1 MTHFKTFL
9 NNNSSEPINQ
19 HTVTHITQKI
29 TTKTTIKITTGL
41 IIFTLISLNI
51 HPVYAQTAYS
61 YFTNNEAF
69 LNKADKVNKAD
80 KADKVDKNEDINS
93 FINSSTT
100 NINSNINT
108 NNITSNN
115 DAISEFDSDPNSVD
129 EAAVLDSKNLDTFFE
144 KITSTSKSTFNTAS
158 KVTNSVLHATQS
170 LIGNALGL
178 LGVPYRYGGNTAE
191 QGLDCS
197 GFVKLVFAQTLGI
210 ILPRRASDMGK
221 LGFQVGKSDLEP
233 GDLVFFNTMQRINS
247 HVGIYIGG
255 GEFVHSPS
263 TGGRVRVE
271 KLTNSYWK
279 QRFEWGKR
287 ITNLTR

>member
-1 MTHFKTFL
+1 MTCFKTSL
-9 NNNSSEPINQ
+9 NNHSSKAANQ
-19 HTVTHITQKI
+19 HVFVNITQKI

-41 IIFTLISLNI
+41 IIFILINLNN
-51 HPVYAQTAYS
+51 HTVQAQTAYS

-69 LNKADKVNKAD
+69 LNK
-80 KADKVDKNEDINS
+80 VDKNDS
-93 FINSSTT
+93 
-100 NINSNINT
+100 INSNINANINIDNA
-108 NNITSNN
+108 NNLASSN
-115 DAISEFDSDPNSVD
+115 DAINQFDLDANRVD
-129 EAAVLDSKNLDTFFE
+129 EAEVLDNKNLDTFFE
-144 KITSTSKSTFNTAS
+144 KITHTSKSTFNTAS
-158 KVTNSVLHATQS
+158 KVTNSMFQATQS

-287 ITNLTR
+287 ITHLTK

>member
-1 MTHFKTFL
+1 MTHFKIFL
-9 NNNSSEPINQ
+9 KNNSSEPINQ

-41 IIFTLISLNI
+41 IIFILISLNS
-51 HPVYAQTAYS
+51 HTVYAQTAYS

-69 LNKADKVNKAD
+69 LNKVD
-80 KADKVDKNEDINS
+80 KADKNDGMNS
-93 FINSSTT
+93 FINS
-100 NINSNINT
+100 NFNKDNAKDNANNT
-108 NNITSNN
+108 FSNN
-115 DAISEFDSDPNSVD
+115 EIVNQLDLDPNHTD

-144 KITSTSKSTFNTAS
+144 KITKTSKSTFNTAS
-158 KVTNSVLHATQS
+158 KVTNSVFHATQS

-287 ITNLTR
+287 ITHLTK

>member
-1 MTHFKTFL
+1 MTSFRTFL
-9 NNNSSEPINQ
+9 NNNSSKLINQ
-19 HTVTHITQKI
+19 HIVINVTQK
-29 TTKTTIKITTGL
+29 TTIKTTIKITTGL
-41 IIFTLISLNI
+41 IVFALIGLNSNI
-51 HPVYAQTAYS
+51 VYAQTAYS
-61 YFTNNEAF
+61 YFTNNETL
-69 LNKADKVNKAD
+69 LNKINKVA
-80 KADKVDKNEDINS
+80 KNDEINS
-93 FINSSTT
+93 FINSNINITNANANANT
-100 NINSNINT
+100 NININT
-108 NNITSNN
+108 NNTSSNN
-115 DAISEFDSDPNSVD
+115 EIANQLDLDSNLVD
-129 EAAVLDSKNLDTFFE
+129 ETAVLDSKNLDTFFE
-144 KITSTSKSTFNTAS
+144 KITNTSKSTFNTAS
-158 KVTNSVLHATQS
+158 KVTNSVFHATQS

-287 ITNLTR
+287 ITHLTK

>member
-1 MTHFKTFL
+1 MTCFNTSL
-9 NNNSSEPINQ
+9 NNHSSKAANQ
-19 HTVTHITQKI
+19 QVFVNRTQKK
-29 TTKTTIKITTGL
+29 TTKITIGL
-41 IIFTLISLNI
+41 IIFALTCFNI
-51 HPVYAQTAYS
+51 NTAHAQTAYS
-61 YFTNNEAF
+61 YFTNNEFF
-69 LNKADKVNKAD
+69 LNKADKND
-80 KADKVDKNEDINS
+80 S
-93 FINSSTT
+93 INSS
-100 NINSNINT
+100 INSNIDANINIDNA
-108 NNITSNN
+108 NNLASSNETIN
-115 DAISEFDSDPNSVD
+115 QLDLDSNPVD

-144 KITSTSKSTFNTAS
+144 KITNTSKSTFNTAS

-287 ITNLTR
+287 ITHLTK

>member
-1 MTHFKTFL
+1 MTCFKTSL
-9 NNNSSEPINQ
+9 NNCSSKAANQ
-19 HTVTHITQKI
+19 HVFVN
-29 TTKTTIKITTGL
+29 TTPKKTAKKTIGL
-41 IIFTLISLNI
+41 IVIALTCFNI
-51 HPVYAQTAYS
+51 NTTHAQTAYS
-61 YFTNNEAF
+61 YFTNNEA
-69 LNKADKVNKAD
+69 LLSKVNKVA
-80 KADKVDKNEDINS
+80 KNDEINS
-93 FINSSTT
+93 FINA
-100 NINSNINT
+100 NISNT
-108 NNITSNN
+108 SSNN
-115 DAISEFDSDPNSVD
+115 EIANQLDLDSNPVD

-144 KITSTSKSTFNTAS
+144 KITNTSKSTFNTAS
-158 KVTNSVLHATQS
+158 KVTNSVFHATQS

-287 ITNLTR
+287 ITHLTK